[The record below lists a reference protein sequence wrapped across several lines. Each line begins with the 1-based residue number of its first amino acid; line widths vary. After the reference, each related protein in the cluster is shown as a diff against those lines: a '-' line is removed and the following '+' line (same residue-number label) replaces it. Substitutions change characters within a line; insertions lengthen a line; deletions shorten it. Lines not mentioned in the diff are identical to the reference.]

1 MHEVLGTK
9 VRDRITG
16 FSGVVTGRVEY
27 LTGCNQVL
35 VSPPAKEDGSLVAAE
50 WLDEQRL
57 EVISEDRILLDNGA
71 SPGCDRPAP
80 RR

>member
-1 MHEVLGTK
+1 MHDMLGRK

-16 FSGVVTGRVEY
+16 FTGIVTGRVEY

-35 VSPPAKEDGSLVAAE
+35 VSPATKDDGSLVVPE
-50 WLDEQRL
+50 WLDEQRV
-57 EVISEDRILLDNGA
+57 ETMEGERIVLDNGFN
-71 SPGCDRPAP
+71 PGCDRAAP